1 MEKLITLIM
10 NRSKE
15 IPVRKMKQAIVRI
28 TRGILEELNLQYEKT
43 PPIPNPK
50 MASDKIIKA

>member
-1 MEKLITLIM
+1 MEKPITLII

-28 TRGILEELNLQYEKT
+28 TWGILEELNL
-43 PPIPNPK
+43 
-50 MASDKIIKA
+50 